1 MNIEKQKLLSELKKD
16 LVYTARRVYMIR
28 VLRMHEFSIGS
39 TFLRDWILLVVI
51 MYI

>member
-1 MNIEKQKLLSELKKD
+1 MNIEKKIVIRIEKRIR
-16 LVYTARRVYMIR
+16 YTACRVYMIR